1 MTRSTT
7 GLSSTVGSS
16 AGLAGAPLAPW
27 PWPSLLGHGKSHRTH
42 DADSKRLP
50 WEREM
55 SEDGCK
61 CMWECPIGPHATS
74 WSTSP
79 FVMASDLSQQHSHT
93 HSQASL
99 VDVHVE
105 DLEKLD

>member
-1 MTRSTT
+1 
-7 GLSSTVGSS
+7 
-16 AGLAGAPLAPW
+16 
-27 PWPSLLGHGKSHRTH
+27 
-42 DADSKRLP
+42 
-50 WEREM
+50 M

-74 WSTSP
+74 SSTSP
-79 FVMASDLSQQHSHT
+79 FVMASDLSQRHSHT